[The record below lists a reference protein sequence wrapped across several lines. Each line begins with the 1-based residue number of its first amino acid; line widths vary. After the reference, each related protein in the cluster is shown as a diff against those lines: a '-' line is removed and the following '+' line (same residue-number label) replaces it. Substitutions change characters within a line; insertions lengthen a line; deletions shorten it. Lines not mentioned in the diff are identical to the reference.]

1 MCSREQVQILSN
13 SEANFCESVK
23 TSDYDV
29 DLQSKN
35 NLCWLFIVILKQN
48 VRRLKVYL

>member
-13 SEANFCESVK
+13 CESVK
-23 TSDYDV
+23 TIDYGV

-35 NLCWLFIVILKQN
+35 NFRWLFIVILKQN
-48 VRRLKVYL
+48 IRPKIYL